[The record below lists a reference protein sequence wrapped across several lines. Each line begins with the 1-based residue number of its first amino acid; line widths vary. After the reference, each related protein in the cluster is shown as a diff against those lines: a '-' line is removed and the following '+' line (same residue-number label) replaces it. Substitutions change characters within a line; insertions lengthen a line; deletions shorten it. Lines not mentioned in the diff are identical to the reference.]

1 MGKRYGHVTIE
12 ERCEIACLQAKGRSI
27 RQIAAALDRSP
38 STVARELK
46 RNGSQ
51 TGAYKPV
58 YADQQARARR
68 WRGSR
73 MERDDTLRT
82 RVLSRLERG
91 WSPEQVAGRFKLE
104 AGRRVISHESIYR
117 FIYGQLARTK
127 DYGWRHYLPRAK
139 SKRGWRGR
147 RGGSPA
153 SFMAMRRPI
162 AERPQ
167 SAADRRTPGH
177 WEADLMLFR
186 TYGHAVL
193 IMYER
198 HSRILIAVRPPGKA
212 SSPIASAMSQV
223 LGQLPAQ
230 WRRTVT
236 FDNGTE
242 FAEFALHYRLHDL
255 GIETFFCDTHSPWQ
269 KGGVENAIGRLRRT
283 LPRKTDL
290 AALPMEPDLRQ
301 RDRVRPPLP
310 TPRSGYRNLL
320 LRYPLSLAEGRGG
333 ERHRPVAADS
343 APQDRPG
350 GVADGAVYTDDSG
363 LQQYPAKVPELQD
376 PGRNIL
382 GKRVALE
389 M

>member
-12 ERCEIACLQAKGRSI
+12 ERCEIACLQAKGRSV
-27 RQIAAALDRSP
+27 RQIAADLDRSP

-91 WSPEQVAGRFKLE
+91 WSPEQVAGRLKLE

-186 TYGHAVL
+186 TYACGADHA
-193 IMYER
+193 R
-198 HSRILIAVRPPGKA
+198 TP
-212 SSPIASAMSQV
+212 
-223 LGQLPAQ
+223 LPHPHCRQ
-230 WRRTVT
+230 T
-236 FDNGTE
+236 
-242 FAEFALHYRLHDL
+242 
-255 GIETFFCDTHSPWQ
+255 PWQ
-269 KGGVENAIGRLRRT
+269 GIQSHRQRHVAGARSVAGRMA
-283 LPRKTDL
+283 TDGY
-290 AALPMEPDLRQ
+290 LRQ

-320 LRYPLSLAEGRGG
+320 LRYPLPLAEGRGG

-350 GVADGAVYTDDSG
+350 GVADS
-363 LQQYPAKVPELQD
+363 PACES
-376 PGRNIL
+376 
-382 GKRVALE
+382 A
-389 M
+389 